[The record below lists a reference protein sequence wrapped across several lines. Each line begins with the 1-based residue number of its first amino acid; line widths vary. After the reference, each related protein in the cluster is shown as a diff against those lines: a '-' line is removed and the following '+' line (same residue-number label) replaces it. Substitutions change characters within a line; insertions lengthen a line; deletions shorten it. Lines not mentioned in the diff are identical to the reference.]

1 MTRPPRVVVVG
12 DLAVDVLV
20 TPSVPPVAG
29 ADVPARIALSGG
41 GAGANTAAWLA
52 DRGVEVTLVARIG
65 DDAAGRAAVDEL
77 EAAGVRAAVT
87 VDPDAPTATVVVLI
101 GDADPVDRRRSGA
114 RPRSIG
120 GISGE
125 RTMLSDRG
133 AAARLA
139 PPDLPEL
146 RADHLHLSGYVLGD
160 PGSRAAGLAALVAAR
175 AAGMSTSVD
184 PQVIGLL
191 SPALLRGLG
200 RIDLLLPAAAELAAL
215 SMSVESLTGLPN
227 VGSAASLLDVAGAVV
242 VTDGAAGAAWV
253 DRTGM
258 WTAAAPA
265 VEIVDPTGAGDA
277 FDAGLLAAWL
287 AGAGP
292 RGALEAGCAAA
303 AEAVSRR
310 GARPA
315 RRRP

>member
-1 MTRPPRVVVVG
+1 VVVVG

-52 DRGVEVTLVARIG
+52 DWGVEVTLVARIG
-65 DDAAGRAAVDEL
+65 DDAAGRAAIDEL
-77 EAAGVRAAVT
+77 AAARVRTAVT
-87 VDPDAPTATVVVLI
+87 VDPDAPTATVVVLV
-101 GDADPVDRRRSGA
+101 GTG
-114 RPRSIG
+114 
-120 GISGE
+120 GE

-139 PPDLPEL
+139 PADVPTLD
-146 RADHLHLSGYVLGD
+146 ADHLHLSGYVLGD
-160 PGSRAAGLAALVAAR
+160 PGSRPAGLAALASAR
-175 AAGMSTSVD
+175 AAGASTSVD
-184 PQVIGLL
+184 PQVTGLL

-215 SMSVESLTGLPN
+215 TGDSHP
-227 VGSAASLLDVAGAVV
+227 GSAASLLEVADAVV

-253 DRTGM
+253 DRTAT

-265 VEIVDPTGAGDA
+265 VDVVDPTGAGDA

-292 RGALEAGCAAA
+292 PEALEAGCAAGA
-303 AEAVSRR
+303 DAVSRR

>member
-1 MTRPPRVVVVG
+1 VVVVG

-29 ADVPARIALSGG
+29 VDVPARIALSGG

-77 EAAGVRAAVT
+77 EAAGVRAWVT
-87 VDPDAPTATVVVLI
+87 VDAEAPTATVVVLV
-101 GDADPVDRRRSGA
+101 GGVDESGITA
-114 RPRSIG
+114 
-120 GISGE
+120 E

-139 PPDLPEL
+139 PADLPAL
-146 RADHLHLSGYVLGD
+146 SRLDHLHLSGYVLGD
-160 PGSRAAGLAALVAAR
+160 PGSRPAGLAALAAAR
-175 AAGMSTSVD
+175 VAGASTSLD
-184 PQVIGLL
+184 PQVTGLL
-191 SPALLRGLG
+191 SRALLRGLG

-215 SMSVESLTGLPN
+215 TGDADPR
-227 VGSAASLLDVAGAVV
+227 SAAPLLDAAGAVV

-253 DRTGM
+253 DRTGT

-265 VEIVDPTGAGDA
+265 VDLVDPTGAGDA

-287 AGAGP
+287 TGAGP
-292 RGALEAGCAAA
+292 REALEAGCAAGA
-303 AEAVSRR
+303 DAVSRR
-310 GARPA
+310 GARPG